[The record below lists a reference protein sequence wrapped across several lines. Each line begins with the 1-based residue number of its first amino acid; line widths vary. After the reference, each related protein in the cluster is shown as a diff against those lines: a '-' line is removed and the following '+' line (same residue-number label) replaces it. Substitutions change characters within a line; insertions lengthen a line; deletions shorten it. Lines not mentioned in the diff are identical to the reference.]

1 MDISDIRNDFPI
13 LSKKIY
19 GKDLVYFDNGASTQ
33 KPKQVISK
41 IVECYSS
48 EYSNVHRGLHY
59 LSNNLTDK
67 FEETRE
73 KIKNFLGAKHCEE
86 IIFTTGATESL
97 NLIANSWGL
106 NNLNKGDEIILSVME
121 HHSNIVPWH
130 FLREK
135 IGIKIVWADLNS
147 DGGFDIKNIINKVN
161 DKTKLI
167 SITHMSNVLGLKV
180 DVKALCEFARPR
192 GILVA
197 VDGSQASVH
206 QKVNVS
212 DLDCD
217 FYAITGH
224 KLYGPSGSGALYV
237 KSKNYENMQ
246 PFLGGGEMIDRVSKN
261 EIIYNTPPGKF
272 EAGTPGIVSVIGLGA
287 AIDYINEIGFDF
299 INAHENSLIDYMN
312 SQLSEIEWIKLQGPC
327 QDKGSI
333 FSFTLRNEIH
343 PHDISSILD
352 RKGIAIRTGTH
363 CAQPLMDFLG
373 INASCRASLAMYN
386 TIEEIDRFVEALE
399 TCKKIFTV

>member
-19 GKDLVYFDNGASTQ
+19 DKDLVYFDNGASTQ

-237 KSKNYENMQ
+237 KSQNYENMQ

-287 AIDYINEIGFDF
+287 AVDYINEIGFDF

-386 TIEEIDRFVEALE
+386 TTEEIDKFVEALE
-399 TCKKIFTV
+399 ACKKIFTV

>member
-1 MDISDIRNDFPI
+1 MDIFDIRNDFPI

-19 GKDLVYFDNGASTQ
+19 DKDLVYFDNGASTQ

-287 AIDYINEIGFDF
+287 AVDYINEIGFDF

-373 INASCRASLAMYN
+373 ITASCRASLAMYN
-386 TIEEIDRFVEALE
+386 TTEEIDKFVEALE
-399 TCKKIFTV
+399 SCKKIFTV

>member
-1 MDISDIRNDFPI
+1 
-13 LSKKIY
+13 
-19 GKDLVYFDNGASTQ
+19 
-33 KPKQVISK
+33 
-41 IVECYSS
+41 
-48 EYSNVHRGLHY
+48 
-59 LSNNLTDK
+59 
-67 FEETRE
+67 
-73 KIKNFLGAKHCEE
+73 
-86 IIFTTGATESL
+86 
-97 NLIANSWGL
+97 
-106 NNLNKGDEIILSVME
+106 
-121 HHSNIVPWH
+121 
-130 FLREK
+130 
-135 IGIKIVWADLNS
+135 
-147 DGGFDIKNIINKVN
+147 
-161 DKTKLI
+161 
-167 SITHMSNVLGLKV
+167 MSNVLGLKV
-180 DVKALCEFARPR
+180 DVKALCEFARPK

-206 QKVNVS
+206 QRVNVS

-312 SQLSEIEWIKLQGPC
+312 SQLSEIEWIKLQGPS

-386 TIEEIDRFVEALE
+386 TTEEIDKFVEALE
-399 TCKKIFTV
+399 SCKKIFTV

>member
-19 GKDLVYFDNGASTQ
+19 DKDLVYFDNGASTQ

-180 DVKALCEFARPR
+180 DVKALCEFARPK

-206 QKVNVS
+206 QKVNLS
-212 DLDCD
+212 DLGCD

-287 AIDYINEIGFDF
+287 AVDYINEIGFDF

-386 TIEEIDRFVEALE
+386 TTEEIDKFVEALE
-399 TCKKIFTV
+399 SCKKIFTV

>member
-19 GKDLVYFDNGASTQ
+19 DKDLVYFDNGASTQ

-73 KIKNFLGAKHCEE
+73 KIKSFLGAKHCEE

-180 DVKALCEFARPR
+180 DVKALCEFARPK

-206 QKVNVS
+206 QRVNVS

-312 SQLSEIEWIKLQGPC
+312 SQLSEIEWIKLQGPS

-386 TIEEIDRFVEALE
+386 TTEEIDKFVEALE
-399 TCKKIFTV
+399 SCKKIFTV

>member
-19 GKDLVYFDNGASTQ
+19 DKDLVYFDNGASTQ

-147 DGGFDIKNIINKVN
+147 DGGFDIKNIIDKVN

-180 DVKALCEFARPR
+180 DVKALCEFARPK

-386 TIEEIDRFVEALE
+386 TIEEIDKFVEALE
-399 TCKKIFTV
+399 ACKKIFTV

>member
-19 GKDLVYFDNGASTQ
+19 DKDLVYFDNGASTQ

-73 KIKNFLGAKHCEE
+73 KIKSFLGAKHCEE

-180 DVKALCEFARPR
+180 DVKALCEFARPK

-206 QKVNVS
+206 QRVNVS

-312 SQLSEIEWIKLQGPC
+312 SQLSEIEWIKLQGPF

-386 TIEEIDRFVEALE
+386 TTEEIDKFVEALE
-399 TCKKIFTV
+399 SCKKIFTV

>member
-19 GKDLVYFDNGASTQ
+19 DKDLVYFDNGASTQ

-73 KIKNFLGAKHCEE
+73 KIKNFLGAKHSEE

-147 DGGFDIKNIINKVN
+147 DGGFDIKNIIDKVN

-180 DVKALCEFARPR
+180 DVKALCEFARPK

-287 AIDYINEIGFDF
+287 AVDYINEIGFDF

-386 TIEEIDRFVEALE
+386 TIEEIDKFVEALE
-399 TCKKIFTV
+399 ACKKIFTV

>member
-19 GKDLVYFDNGASTQ
+19 DKDLVYFDNGASTQ

-180 DVKALCEFARPR
+180 DVKALCEFARPK

-212 DLDCD
+212 DLGCD

-287 AIDYINEIGFDF
+287 AVDYINEIGFDF

-386 TIEEIDRFVEALE
+386 TIEEIDKFVEALE
-399 TCKKIFTV
+399 ACKKIFTV

>member
-19 GKDLVYFDNGASTQ
+19 DKDLVYFDNGASTQ

-73 KIKNFLGAKHCEE
+73 KIKNFLGAKHSEE

-147 DGGFDIKNIINKVN
+147 DGGFDIKNIIDKVN

-180 DVKALCEFARPR
+180 DVKALCEFARPK

-287 AIDYINEIGFDF
+287 AVDYINEIGFDF

-312 SQLSEIEWIKLQGPC
+312 SQLSEIEWIKLQGSC

-386 TIEEIDRFVEALE
+386 TTEEIDKFVEALE
-399 TCKKIFTV
+399 ACKKIFTV

>member
-1 MDISDIRNDFPI
+1 MDIFDIRNDFPI

-19 GKDLVYFDNGASTQ
+19 DKDLVYFDNGASTQ

-147 DGGFDIKNIINKVN
+147 DGGFDIKNIIDKVN

-180 DVKALCEFARPR
+180 DVKALCEFARPK

-237 KSKNYENMQ
+237 KRKNYENMQ

-287 AIDYINEIGFDF
+287 AVDYINEIGFDF

-386 TIEEIDRFVEALE
+386 TIEEIDKFVVALE
-399 TCKKIFTV
+399 ACKKIFTV